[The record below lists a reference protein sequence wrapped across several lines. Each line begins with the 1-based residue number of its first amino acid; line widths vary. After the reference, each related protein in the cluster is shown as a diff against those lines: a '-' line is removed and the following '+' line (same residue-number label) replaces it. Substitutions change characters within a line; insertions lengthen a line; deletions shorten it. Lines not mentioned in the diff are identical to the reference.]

1 MSKLSIRPRN
11 LDACKFIPIYK
22 CEEIPDLND
31 YASINRSIPQL
42 PTGMEKEEESVSERE
57 SLISCHERKQF
68 DELILFVLF
77 PKFSSSHKT
86 RNIICSRQYRPN
98 SPKAPPVS

>member
-42 PTGMEKEEESVSERE
+42 PTGMEKEEESVSVL
-57 SLISCHERKQF
+57 S
-68 DELILFVLF
+68 DLFV
-77 PKFSSSHKT
+77 
-86 RNIICSRQYRPN
+86 N
-98 SPKAPPVS
+98 